1 MSDVSETRLER
12 LNLDDVLARVELQ
25 QAGTRKFVA
34 DQLKLGAEQQK
45 LVAEFLKLGRD
56 RWLAP
61 IITVASLV
69 AAIAATLGAM
79 VAILRH

>member
-1 MSDVSETRLER
+1 MSDATETRLER
-12 LNLDDVLARVELQ
+12 LNLDDILARVEHQ
-25 QAGTRKFVA
+25 QAETRKFVA
-34 DQLKLGAEQQK
+34 EQAKLSAEQQK
-45 LVAEFLKLGRD
+45 LVAESLKLGRD

-69 AAIAATLGAM
+69 AAIAATLGAV